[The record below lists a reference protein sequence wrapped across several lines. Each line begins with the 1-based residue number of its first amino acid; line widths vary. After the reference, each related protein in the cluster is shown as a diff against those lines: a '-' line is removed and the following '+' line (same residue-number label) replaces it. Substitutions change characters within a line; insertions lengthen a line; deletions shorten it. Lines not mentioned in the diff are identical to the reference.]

1 MAKMLVLISHTV
13 DGNATRSVVASCYRS
28 LMWPA
33 NIICGRKNGGFRGIS
48 GNFTWNARATGGGGF
63 IAVGRLTNSRLV
75 MVTVVY
81 RAGNTRNTVA
91 IMNENLMIHY
101 YAHRVERYFVN
112 IEALERREKI

>member
-1 MAKMLVLISHTV
+1 MA
-13 DGNATRSVVASCYRS
+13 DFEE
-28 LMWPA
+28 
-33 NIICGRKNGGFRGIS
+33 FRGIS
-48 GNFTWNARATGGGGF
+48 RGTPELRGGGF

>member
-1 MAKMLVLISHTV
+1 MA
-13 DGNATRSVVASCYRS
+13 DFEE
-28 LMWPA
+28 
-33 NIICGRKNGGFRGIS
+33 FRGIS
-48 GNFTWNARATGGGGF
+48 RGTPELRGGF

-101 YAHRVERYFVN
+101 AHRVERYFVN